1 METIEVSQTSEV
13 SGDSKFIWSAFAYF
27 ALAMAPLM
35 K

>member
-1 METIEVSQTSEV
+1 MERIEVSQTRVV
-13 SGDSKFIWSAFAYF
+13 SGASKLNLSALPYL